1 MNWDAIG
8 AVAELLGAIGVI
20 GSLVYLA
27 RQIASNSA
35 NINHNTQALV
45 ASTDI
50 SSNELV
56 LQIYA
61 PQVSDPLVADLMIR
75 GYQDFDGL
83 DRVDKYRF
91 STMLRAM
98 FETHQTYFLLALRG
112 IAGEQTWAYYSRTFD
127 AVSRQPGV
135 RQWWARNGRSF
146 DAEFFDYIDGKIPA
160 EPG

>member
-27 RQIASNSA
+27 RQIASNSE
-35 NINHNTQALV
+35 NINHNTRALV

-56 LQIYA
+56 LQIYT
-61 PQVSDPLVADLMIR
+61 PQISDPAVADLMMR
-75 GYQDFDGL
+75 GYRDFDGL
-83 DRVDKYRF
+83 DQVDKYRF
-91 STMLRAM
+91 SMMLRAV
-98 FETHQTYFLLALRG
+98 FETHQTYFLLSMRG
-112 IAGEQTWAYYSRTFD
+112 IAGEQTWDYYSRSFD
-127 AVSRQPGV
+127 AVTRQPGV

-146 DAEFFDYIDGKIPA
+146 DPEFFDYIDGKFPV
-160 EPG
+160 EP